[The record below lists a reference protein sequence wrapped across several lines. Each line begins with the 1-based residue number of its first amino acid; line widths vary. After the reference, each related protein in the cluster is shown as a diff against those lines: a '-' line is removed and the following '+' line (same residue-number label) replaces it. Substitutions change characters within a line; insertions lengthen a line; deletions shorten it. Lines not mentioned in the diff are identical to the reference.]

1 MMERKN
7 GYWRD
12 ARPSDAA
19 HDPPKFLARF
29 SITASSW
36 CHEDWLYG
44 VSIDENCKGYRL
56 LWDSKKSSWQYCQVF
71 IEVPSLEVK

>member
-1 MMERKN
+1 MERKN

-29 SITASSW
+29 SNTGLNW
-36 CHEDWLYG
+36 YKEDWLYG
-44 VSIDENCKGYRL
+44 VSIDESCKDYRL
-56 LWDSKKSSWQYCQVF
+56 LWDSKKSSWKYCQVF
-71 IEVPSLEVK
+71 VEIPSLEAK